1 MLWGGRIL
9 SPDSPV
15 YHDAAQV
22 HGLDLALVLAIAEV
36 ESGFRVAAWRPEPA
50 YRYLVSVAAAP
61 FRPFRALE
69 SHEIRS
75 ATAPADFPAPPGVSR
90 DTEWQGQR
98 SSWGPMQV
106 MGGVAR
112 ELQCAVR
119 FLAEL
124 AADPCMAVDLG
135 CRHLKSKLARYEGN
149 TASGISAYNAGSA
162 VVLQDAQGRK
172 VFGNQVYVDKVT
184 AALARHATRIGGAT

>member
-1 MLWGGRIL
+1 VLWSGRIVG
-9 SPDSPV
+9 PEDPI
-15 YHDAAQV
+15 YADAAQA
-22 HGLDLALVLAIAEV
+22 HGLDLALVLAIAEA
-36 ESGFRVAAWRPEPA
+36 ESSFHQAAWRTEQS
-50 YRYLVSVAAAP
+50 YRYLVDVSGAP
-61 FRPFRALE
+61 FKPFRALE

-90 DTEWQGQR
+90 DTEWQSQR
-98 SSWGPMQV
+98 SSWGPMQI

-112 ELQCAVR
+112 ELQCAAR

-124 AADPCMAVDLG
+124 AADPSMAVDLG
-135 CRHLKSKLARYEGN
+135 CRHLKAKLARYDGD

-172 VFGNQVYVDKVT
+172 VFGNQAYVDKIT
-184 AALARHATRIGGAT
+184 AALIRHRARLGGAA